1 MTLSLDI
8 APLRQALADCPV
20 PLRLCAY
27 ARVGSTQDVVA
38 RAALGGAPEGLVV
51 LAGEQLWG
59 RGRAGRSWIAP
70 AGSSLMFS
78 ILLRPRRAESEWGT
92 LSLVAGLALVEG
104 LALAGGPQARLK
116 WPNDCLCG
124 ERKLAGILSESGA
137 GGTAGRAVVLGV
149 GCNLVFEGVELPAE
163 LRRTA
168 TACDMEGAPVERL
181 GLAESVLRRLATR
194 YLEWEETGFAGLREA
209 WLQHAA
215 WLGEE
220 VLAVAGDGPVRGR
233 VAGVSETGELVL
245 GGAGGQI
252 VISAG
257 ELTLA
262 GGPSLRR
269 PDQRPPLSRR

>member
-1 MTLSLDI
+1 M
-8 APLRQALADCPV
+8 
-20 PLRLCAY
+20 
-27 ARVGSTQDVVA
+27 
-38 RAALGGAPEGLVV
+38 
-51 LAGEQLWG
+51 
-59 RGRAGRSWIAP
+59 
-70 AGSSLMFS
+70 
-78 ILLRPRRAESEWGT
+78 
-92 LSLVAGLALVEG
+92 
-104 LALAGGPQARLK
+104 
-116 WPNDCLCG
+116 
-124 ERKLAGILSESGA
+124 
-137 GGTAGRAVVLGV
+137 

-220 VLAVAGDGPVRGR
+220 VLAVAGDGPVRG
-233 VAGVSETGELVL
+233 
-245 GGAGGQI
+245 GQI